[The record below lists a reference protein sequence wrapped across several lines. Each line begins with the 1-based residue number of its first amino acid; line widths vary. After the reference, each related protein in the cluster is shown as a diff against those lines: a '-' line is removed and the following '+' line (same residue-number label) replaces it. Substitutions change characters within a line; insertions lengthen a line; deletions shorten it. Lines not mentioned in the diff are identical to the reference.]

1 MNSNPAGI
9 STIEAGIPSTV
20 GIRFRWES
28 ELTGTEINTKMDKKL
43 IEEGESETLEFKP
56 SLSQKDKIGKAV
68 SGFSNSGGGT
78 VLVGISDSGR
88 VTGLDIG
95 RKTLEDLAEYIKI
108 NTDSPIFPSIKQR
121 EFDRKK
127 IIAIT
132 VEESK
137 EKPVFF
143 KDKTYKRVGKS
154 TQRILSS
161 ELRRLARESGG
172 RVYWDEQVCKGTNLR
187 DIDKEKVG
195 WFLETGR
202 EMRGLNIKEKASLKE
217 ALMRLELLEDNR
229 LTNAA
234 MLLFGKPTQK
244 FFTQSELRCI
254 RFKGTKP
261 VKPFIDMKLFNG
273 SIIDQ
278 VDSSLSFVLEHIP
291 KKVWLAGRPQRE
303 EKYEYPPDAIREA
316 IVNAICH
323 RDYGSQ
329 GNVQVRVFDDR
340 IEIWSPGGLPEPLTP
355 DDLRK
360 EHKSIPRNPLIAK
373 QFFWIKYI
381 EKVGTGTNDMI
392 NYCKEWGL
400 PEPEFK
406 HITGDFVVT
415 FRISRFTEDYL
426 RGLRLNERQK
436 KAVEYLKEKKKI
448 SRSEYSSLFNCSIR
462 TAFDDLRD
470 MVDKGLINRKGRGRY
485 VYYELSM

>member
-1 MNSNPAGI
+1 MHKLNQ
-9 STIEAGIPSTV
+9 
-20 GIRFRWES
+20 
-28 ELTGTEINTKMDKKL
+28 L
-43 IEEGESETLEFKP
+43 IEGGESEALEFKP

-78 VLVGISDSGR
+78 VLVGISDGGR

-108 NTDSPIFPSIKQR
+108 NTDPPIFPSIKQR
-121 EFDRKK
+121 ELNNRK
-127 IIAIT
+127 AIT
-132 VEESK
+132 ITVDESK

-143 KDKTYKRVGKS
+143 KDKAYKRVGKS

-161 ELRRLARESGG
+161 ELRRLAKESGG
-172 RVYWDEQVCKGTNLR
+172 RVYWDEQACKEATLT

-202 EMRGLNIKEKASLKE
+202 EMRGLNIKKKASLKE
-217 ALMRLELLEDNR
+217 ALMRLELLEDNG

-234 MLLFGKPTQK
+234 ILLLGKLPQK

-261 VKPFIDMKLFNG
+261 VKPFIDMKLFDG
-273 SIIDQ
+273 TILDQ
-278 VDSSLSFVLEHIP
+278 VNSSLSFVLEHIP
-291 KKVWLAGRPQRE
+291 NKIWLAGKPQRE

-323 RDYGSQ
+323 RDYTSQ
-329 GNVQVRVFDDR
+329 GNIQLRVFDDR
-340 IEIWSPGGLPEPLTP
+340 IEIWSPGRLPEPLTP

-373 QFFWIKYI
+373 QFFWVKYI

-392 NYCKEWGL
+392 NYCREWGI

-406 HITGDFVVT
+406 HVTGDFVVV
-415 FRISRFTEDYL
+415 FRRSRLTDEYL
-426 RGLRLNERQK
+426 SDLGLNERQK
-436 KAVEYLKEKKKI
+436 NAVGYLNEKNRITNREYQEINKVSKPTATRELKK
-448 SRSEYSSLFNCSIR
+448 L
-462 TAFDDLRD
+462 
-470 MVDKGLINRKGRGRY
+470 VDKEIFIKYGGTGKGTYYVLVERAHKGLTKGSQSYRRSKGT
-485 VYYELSM
+485 